1 MSAARMVT
9 IAVLPPPVADAIA
22 AGEVIERPAA
32 VVKELVE
39 NALDAGARQI
49 SVEVRGAGRTSI
61 RVADDG
67 SGIGPGQLALAFQ
80 RHATSKVHDLE
91 DLRAIATLGFRGE
104 ALASIAAVAEVECR
118 SQAARVRLRAGALLE
133 DGVAMPTPGTVIEVR
148 DLFGATPARLRFLKS
163 EATEQSLCLRT
174 VQPYAILYPEVRFSV
189 TLEGRTALRTPGGG
203 DRRQAMAAVYGGDAV
218 DALVEVSGEGL
229 TGLVS
234 EPRLSRATRDA
245 LLLAVN
251 RRPIASRSLAYA
263 VEECYLGSLERG
275 RHPVCVLDLELP
287 PDAVDVNVHPTKR
300 EIRFHD
306 EREVFGRLQRSV
318 REALAGSRPYALQ
331 IPPPAPLEPA
341 LGERPQSLPAMRTPM
356 VHEAAVTLPSPV
368 PAFREGGTGVL
379 RALGQVDDAY
389 LICESEDGVIMVD
402 QHAAHERVLYNR
414 FLADLSDGTTVT
426 QPLLLAQVVE
436 AEPELVA
443 TAQDQSDR
451 LHALGFEV
459 EAFGPSQV
467 RLLAG
472 PAATPPGRLA
482 EALLD
487 LLAVLA
493 EEGHD
498 GTWEAAAASLACH
511 SAVRFGDRLE
521 LAEQRRLLEELAATR
536 NSTTCPHG
544 RPTRLL
550 LSWSDLRR
558 HFRRNY

>member
-1 MSAARMVT
+1 VSAARLVT

-163 EATEQSLCLRT
+163 EATEQSLCLRA

-234 EPRLSRATRDA
+234 EPRHP
-245 LLLAVN
+245 
-251 RRPIASRSLAYA
+251 RRPAARGQPPADRLPLAG
-263 VEECYLGSLERG
+263 LRG
-275 RHPVCVLDLELP
+275 GGVLP
-287 PDAVDVNVHPTKR
+287 
-300 EIRFHD
+300 
-306 EREVFGRLQRSV
+306 RLAGARPAPGV
-318 REALAGSRPYALQ
+318 RAGSR
-331 IPPPAPLEPA
+331 
-341 LGERPQSLPAMRTPM
+341 
-356 VHEAAVTLPSPV
+356 
-368 PAFREGGTGVL
+368 
-379 RALGQVDDAY
+379 
-389 LICESEDGVIMVD
+389 
-402 QHAAHERVLYNR
+402 
-414 FLADLSDGTTVT
+414 
-426 QPLLLAQVVE
+426 
-436 AEPELVA
+436 
-443 TAQDQSDR
+443 
-451 LHALGFEV
+451 
-459 EAFGPSQV
+459 
-467 RLLAG
+467 
-472 PAATPPGRLA
+472 AATGRGRRQRPP
-482 EALLD
+482 D
-487 LLAVLA
+487 
-493 EEGHD
+493 
-498 GTWEAAAASLACH
+498 
-511 SAVRFGDRLE
+511 
-521 LAEQRRLLEELAATR
+521 
-536 NSTTCPHG
+536 
-544 RPTRLL
+544 
-550 LSWSDLRR
+550 
-558 HFRRNY
+558 